1 MEIIIFKTIY
11 FRIIIFKTINNFQNN
26 QSNNNNDEIYINLVF
41 VVANEKNKYSIS
53 FPCKPTEYLSS
64 VITRFIDKTNNYDIN
79 YYLFNGHRLD
89 ETKTLYAQGL
99 YNGSNIFVVNT
110 ENIMGAF

>member
-1 MEIIIFKTIY
+1 M
-11 FRIIIFKTINNFQNN
+11 
-26 QSNNNNDEIYINLVF
+26 NLFF
-41 VVANEKNKYSIS
+41 VVANEHSNYKIS
-53 FPCKPTEYLSS
+53 LPCKPSEYLSS

-110 ENIMGAF
+110 KNILGAF